1 MIEAIILIVARPGT
15 EEKLY
20 EALRKH
26 PQVKEVYR
34 VYGEYDLLLRVEVRD
49 IRELDDFH
57 DNVLRR
63 TGNIELTETMI
74 ASTYGSK
81 E

>member
-15 EEKLY
+15 EEKVY
-20 EALRKH
+20 DTLRRH

-34 VYGEYDLLLRVEVRD
+34 VYGEYDLLLRVEVSD